1 MGKVIELKSIESIN
15 PNKEA
20 LTLDKLK
27 TFKGLENLTD
37 EEAQE
42 TLFCIQTFSSIL
54 YAFINEQ
61 TKIEKQNKEI
71 EFNQQIKIAA

>member
-1 MGKVIELKSIESIN
+1 MGKVIRIKSIESIN

-20 LTLDKLK
+20 LTLEKLK

-42 TLFCIQTFSSIL
+42 TLFCIQTFSNIL
-54 YAFINEQ
+54 YAFINQ
-61 TKIEKQNKEI
+61 QKKIEKQNNEQ
-71 EFNQQIKIAA
+71 N